1 MQRTEHSY
9 TGYHMSFTQEQID
22 EMDVLIRYR
31 LDTTLEGIKIHKSAG
46 PRIIEATERLYEK
59 GLITQIDGGYLTDLG
74 RETAEHAQSL
84 LLLLAPVQQV
94 AS

>member
-1 MQRTEHSY
+1 
-9 TGYHMSFTQEQID
+9 MSFTQDQVD

-31 LDTTLEGIKIHKSAG
+31 LDTTLEGIKIHSSAA
-46 PRIIEATERLYEK
+46 PRVVSAAERLFEK

-74 RETAEHAQSL
+74 RETAEHAKAL
-84 LLLLAPVQQV
+84 LLLLAPVQQI